1 MKIRKIGGITPDNT
15 KSLDEAFAS
24 VAPEKVACCNWPEDF
39 PYSPDMTFR
48 MFHTG
53 SHLFIRYEVAENYTA
68 ALVTEDGGEV
78 WTDSCAECFIA
89 LDGNSYYNLEAT
101 CIGRILFNNRKSR
114 NENLVIGPAEALESI
129 IRIPSLGIEP
139 FEERIGDNRW
149 ALTLAVPAKALFR
162 HDIDDWSGLNV
173 RMNVYKCGD
182 NLSKPHFL
190 SWQPISVPSP
200 DFHRPEF
207 FTEVEFEA

>member
-1 MKIRKIGGITPDNT
+1 MKIKKIEGVTPCNA
-15 KSLDEAFAS
+15 EAVAQAFET
-24 VAPEKVACCNWPEDF
+24 VAPEKVAYCNWPEEF
-39 PYSPDMTFR
+39 PYTPEMTFR

-53 SHLFIRYEVAENYTA
+53 SHFFIRYEVAENYTA

-89 LDGNSYYNLEAT
+89 LDENSYYNIEAT

-114 NENLVIGPAEALESI
+114 NENLIIGPKEALDSI
-129 IRIPSLGIEP
+129 IRMPSLGTEP
-139 FEERIGDNRW
+139 FEERIGDNHW
-149 ALTLAVPAKALFR
+149 TLTLVVPATALFR
-162 HDIDDWSGLNV
+162 HNLSDWSGLKV

-190 SWQPISVPSP
+190 SWQPVSVPAP

-207 FTEVEFEA
+207 FTEVEFED